1 MRKINLSSFQVA
13 TSEIAR
19 DINRRIILNLVRTRQ
34 PISRAD
40 LARHTGLQRSTIS
53 VITEQLIAEQW
64 ITEGALGH
72 ALRGRKPRF
81 LHLNNERA
89 GIIGVNIRPKVT
101 TLALTDLNAR
111 FVTQDSIPTTSDPQI
126 FLSVLAER
134 IQNLRK
140 AHPQIFCEGIGVI
153 LPGRVDRKTQRL
165 VFAPNLGWQ
174 EVNSKTSSGVDIK
187 QPLEAITGLP
197 VEVDNAANACAL
209 FEMWFGKH
217 SEGIHDLIALTVSEG
232 IGTGILSNG
241 QLICGLNGMA
251 GEFGHISLNENGP
264 LCRCGNHGCW
274 EVYASNTAAINY
286 YAQAANGGRN
296 GRNQQ
301 EESTP
306 TIDHLLRLCESH
318 DPKAI
323 EAIERLAHY
332 LGVGMAMLVTGF
344 APNLIVIT
352 GEVTQAWDRIGP
364 IIHKIVAAKS
374 PRTDA
379 TQITP
384 LDELAQ
390 PRLRGAIALVLQKHF
405 VAPSVA

>member
-1 MRKINLSSFQVA
+1 MRKINLSSFQIA
-13 TSEIAR
+13 TSETAR

-40 LARHTGLQRSTIS
+40 LARYTGLQRSTIS

-81 LHLNNERA
+81 LHLNNDRA
-89 GIIGVNIRPKVT
+89 GIIGVNVRPRIT

-111 FVTQDSIPTTSDPQI
+111 FITQDSIPTASDPQI
-126 FLSVLAER
+126 FLSELSER

-140 AHPQIFCEGIGVI
+140 SHPQIFCEGIGVI
-153 LPGRVDRKTQRL
+153 LPGRVDRITQRL
-165 VFAPNLGWQ
+165 VFAPNLGWRD
-174 EVNSKTSSGVDIK
+174 VDIKKSSGVDIK
-187 QPLEAITGLP
+187 GPLEAVTGIP

-209 FEMWFGKH
+209 YEMWFGKY

-232 IGTGILSNG
+232 IGTGILANG
-241 QLICGLNGMA
+241 QLICGLTGMA
-251 GEFGHISLNENGP
+251 GEFGHISLNEEGP
-264 LCRCGNHGCW
+264 DCRCGNRGCW

-286 YAQAANGGRN
+286 YAQAANGSRN
-296 GRNQQ
+296 GRSQQ
-301 EESTP
+301 ETYVP
-306 TIDHLLRLCESH
+306 TIDDLLRLCELR

-323 EAIERLAHY
+323 EAIERMAYY
-332 LGVGMAMLVTGF
+332 LGVGIAMLVTGF
-344 APNLIVIT
+344 APSLIVVT
-352 GEVTQAWDRIGP
+352 GEVTQAWERIGP
-364 IIHKIVAAKS
+364 IINQIVASKS
-374 PRTDA
+374 PRAAT

-384 LDELAQ
+384 LDEFAQ

-405 VAPSVA
+405 VAPSFA